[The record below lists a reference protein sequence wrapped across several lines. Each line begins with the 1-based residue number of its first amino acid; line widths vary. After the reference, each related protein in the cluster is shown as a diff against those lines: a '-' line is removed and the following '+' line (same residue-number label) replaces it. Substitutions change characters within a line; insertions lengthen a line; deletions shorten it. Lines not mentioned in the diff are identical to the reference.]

1 MSEEGK
7 PIFPRSSE
15 SSEAEKEELRRKT
28 KLKLETEEK
37 RFEADENT
45 FEQKIYCSNCQTE
58 SSSQA
63 KFCRVCGNNL
73 ILPSIT
79 PPPLPTNFPR
89 DNEFSVVYGP
99 PPMMVENEREDDIH
113 TTAYGP
119 PPMDLATDLPIII
132 PDLRLEKEFIPTP
145 PMPAPAYGPPPMR
158 LTEQKKNKFLWLA
171 IGLIGSFLIAAV
183 VFIVFITLFFMF
195 R

>member
-37 RFEADENT
+37 RFEADKNA
-45 FEQKIYCSNCQTE
+45 FEQKICCSNCQTE
-58 SSSQA
+58 SFSQA

-73 ILPSIT
+73 ILPMPI
-79 PPPLPTNFPR
+79 PPPLPTKFPR
-89 DNEFSVVYGP
+89 NNEFSVVYGP
-99 PPMMVENEREDDIH
+99 PPMMIENEREDDIH
-113 TTAYGP
+113 TTVYGP
-119 PPMDLATDLPIII
+119 PPMEFETVDQDKYPPI
-132 PDLRLEKEFIPTP
+132 
-145 PMPAPAYGPPPMR
+145 MPAYGPPILPIRGKSWTFWIVLGTALGILLLMA
-158 LTEQKKNKFLWLA
+158 A
-171 IGLIGSFLIAAV
+171 ILIITIFAYFSF
-183 VFIVFITLFFMF
+183 